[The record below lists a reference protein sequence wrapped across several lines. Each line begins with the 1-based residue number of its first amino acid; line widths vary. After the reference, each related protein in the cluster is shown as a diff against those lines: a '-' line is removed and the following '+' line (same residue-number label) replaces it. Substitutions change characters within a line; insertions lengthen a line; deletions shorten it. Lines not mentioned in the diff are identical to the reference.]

1 MTATCRYLVLVA
13 AVPTRSLATW
23 YQVPGTGCGPWQQV
37 PVPAGTILYS
47 TRYRSYPRSKWSPP
61 HATVALHT
69 VVRLTNWIEIFW
81 IVSLPVGWWSFLRL
95 LQPIPAILI
104 EIMNVPSRSTC
115 ERCTRYLVP
124 NLQHDSFC
132 DFAVLCIMFS
142 IVYIPAS
149 SIVFNTLVSI
159 IVRYSYGKV

>member
-1 MTATCRYLVLVA
+1 MLHERKLLPLLFSICLYIHRFTFKARFVLKFNNFGWKHFWGRPGSRYQVPVPGSQACRYLVLVA

-69 VVRLTNWIEIFW
+69 VVRLTN
-81 IVSLPVGWWSFLRL
+81 
-95 LQPIPAILI
+95 
-104 EIMNVPSRSTC
+104 
-115 ERCTRYLVP
+115 
-124 NLQHDSFC
+124 
-132 DFAVLCIMFS
+132 
-142 IVYIPAS
+142 
-149 SIVFNTLVSI
+149 
-159 IVRYSYGKV
+159 